1 MKIVRIHIIKIY
13 TYLKK
18 NILALDFFQ
27 KIVIGLLLVNLVFVN
42 EAIEAANYAE
52 NEASEAKSS
61 AESAYEYAER
71 AASNCEDISNRPR

>member
-1 MKIVRIHIIKIY
+1 MKTVRIYIINIY
-13 TYLKK
+13 AYLRK

-27 KIVIGLLLVNLVFVN
+27 KVVICLLLVNLVFVN

-52 NEASEAKSS
+52 NEASEAKSG

-71 AASNCEDISNRPR
+71 AASNCEDILNRLR